1 MLSALAMEVIQE
13 DELKF
18 KHPFSMLLTGARRTG
33 KTHFTKTLLRKATDF
48 ITPQID
54 KVFWFAPSRQND
66 LFDEMGSYEIGD
78 SITFVKDLPSEDL
91 IDFVHEKAGVG
102 RKLLVFDDLMEE
114 ASRRKDVKNLFT
126 RGRHEDLSVIF
137 LAQNTF
143 HQGGH
148 FREISLNTDYFVIF
162 KNVRDG
168 STINYLA
175 NQMNS
180 RDFLPRAY
188 KHATQDAY
196 SHLLL
201 DMRSD
206 TDERLRVRAKV
217 FDDYPMLYIKGSK

>member
-1 MLSALAMEVIQE
+1 MDVVQAE
-13 DELKF
+13 ELKF

-33 KTHFTKTLLRKATDF
+33 KTYFIKTLLREATNF

-66 LFDEMGSYEIGD
+66 LFEEMKTYTIGD
-78 SITFVKDLPSEDL
+78 SITFVKDLPNEDL
-91 IDFVHEKAGVG
+91 IEFVHEKAGDG
-102 RKLLVFDDLMEE
+102 RKLLIFDDLMEE

-126 RGRHEDLSVIF
+126 RGRHEDVSVIF
-137 LAQNTF
+137 LSQNTF

-148 FREISLNTDYFVIF
+148 FRDFGGYFIIF

-168 STINYLA
+168 STIKHLA
-175 NQMNS
+175 SQMNA
-180 RDFLPRAY
+180 RDFLPLAY

-217 FDDYPMLYIKGSK
+217 FDEYPMVYIKRGG

>member
-1 MLSALAMEVIQE
+1 MDVVKAE
-13 DELKF
+13 ELKF

-33 KTHFTKTLLRKATDF
+33 KTHFTKTLLRKATNF
-48 ITPQID
+48 ITPQVD

-66 LFDEMGSYEIGD
+66 LFEEMESYTIGD
-78 SITFVKDLPSEDL
+78 SITFVKDLPSEDI

-102 RKLLVFDDLMEE
+102 RKLLIFDDLMEE

-126 RGRHEDLSVIF
+126 RGRHEDVSVIF

-148 FREISLNTDYFVIF
+148 FREISLNTDYFIIF

-168 STINYLA
+168 STIKYLA
-175 NQMNS
+175 SQMNA

-217 FDDYPMLYIKGSK
+217 CDEYPVVYVKRGG

>member
-1 MLSALAMEVIQE
+1 METIQVE
-13 DELKF
+13 DLKF

-33 KTHFTKTLLRKATDF
+33 KTHFTKTLLRKATEF

-54 KVFWFAPSRQND
+54 LVFWFAPSRQND
-66 LFDEMGSYEIGD
+66 LFDELESYEIGK
-78 SITFVKDLPSEDL
+78 SLTFVKDLPSEDL
-91 IDFVHEKAGVG
+91 IDFVHAKGGVG
-102 RKLLVFDDLMEE
+102 RKLLIFDDLMEE

-126 RGRHEDLSVIF
+126 RGRHEDMSVIF

-148 FREISLNTDYFVIF
+148 FREISLNTDYFIIF

-175 NQMNS
+175 SQMNA

-188 KHATQDAY
+188 KHATRDAY

-217 FDDYPMLYIKGSK
+217 FDEYPMVYIKREG

>member
-1 MLSALAMEVIQE
+1 MDTIQAE
-13 DELKF
+13 ELKF

-33 KTHFTKTLLRKATDF
+33 KTHFRKTLLQKTAEF

-54 KVFWFAPSRQND
+54 LVFWFAPSRLND
-66 LFDEMGSYEIGD
+66 LFDELESYEIGK

-91 IDFVHEKAGVG
+91 IDFVKAQGAG
-102 RKLLVFDDLMEE
+102 RKLLIFDDLMEE

-126 RGRHEDLSVIF
+126 RGRHEDVSVIF

-148 FREISLNTDYFVIF
+148 FREMSLNTDYFTIF

-175 NQMNS
+175 SQMNA

-188 KHATQDAY
+188 KHATRDAY

-217 FDDYPMLYIKGSK
+217 FDEYRVVYIRRGG

>member
-1 MLSALAMEVIQE
+1 MDTIQAE
-13 DELKF
+13 ELKF

-33 KTHFTKTLLRKATDF
+33 KTHFTKTLLQKASEF
-48 ITPQID
+48 ITPQMD
-54 KVFWFAPSRQND
+54 SVFWFAPSRQND
-66 LFDEMGSYEIGD
+66 LFDELESYEIGK
-78 SITFVKDLPSEDL
+78 SITFVKDLPSDDI
-91 IDFVHEKAGVG
+91 IDFVQERGGVG
-102 RKLLVFDDLMEE
+102 RKLLIFDDLMEE

-126 RGRHEDLSVIF
+126 RGRHEDVSVIF

-148 FREISLNTDYFVIF
+148 FREMSLNTDYFIIF

-168 STINYLA
+168 STIKYLA
-175 NQMNS
+175 SQMNA

-206 TDERLRVRAKV
+206 TDERLQVRAKV
-217 FDDYPMLYIKGSK
+217 FDEYPVVFIGSGG

>member
-1 MLSALAMEVIQE
+1 MDTIQAE
-13 DELKF
+13 ELKF

-33 KTHFTKTLLRKATDF
+33 KTHFTKTLLRKAAEF

-54 KVFWFAPSRQND
+54 LVFWFAPSRQND
-66 LFDEMGSYEIGD
+66 LFDELESYEIGK

-91 IDFVHEKAGVG
+91 IDFVKAQGTG
-102 RKLLVFDDLMEE
+102 RKLLIFDDLMEE

-126 RGRHEDLSVIF
+126 RGRHEDVSVIF

-148 FREISLNTDYFVIF
+148 FREMSLNTDYFIIF
-162 KNVRDG
+162 KTVRDG
-168 STINYLA
+168 STIKYLA
-175 NQMNS
+175 SQMNA

-188 KHATQDAY
+188 KHATRDAY

-217 FDDYPMLYIKGSK
+217 FDEYPVVYIRRGG

>member
-1 MLSALAMEVIQE
+1 METIQVE
-13 DELKF
+13 DLKF

-33 KTHFTKTLLRKATDF
+33 KTHFTKTLLRKATEF

-54 KVFWFAPSRQND
+54 LVFWFAPSRQND
-66 LFDEMGSYEIGD
+66 LFDELESYEIGK
-78 SITFVKDLPSEDL
+78 SLTFVKDLPSEDL
-91 IDFVHEKAGVG
+91 IDFVHAKGGVG
-102 RKLLVFDDLMEE
+102 RKLLIFDDLMEE

-126 RGRHEDLSVIF
+126 RGRHEDMSVIF

-143 HQGGH
+143 QGGH
-148 FREISLNTDYFVIF
+148 FREISLNTDYFIIF

-175 NQMNS
+175 SQMNA

-196 SHLLL
+196 SHPLL

-217 FDDYPMLYIKGSK
+217 FDEYPMVYIKREG

>member
-1 MLSALAMEVIQE
+1 MDTIQAE
-13 DELKF
+13 ELKF

-33 KTHFTKTLLRKATDF
+33 KTHFTKTLLRKAAEF

-54 KVFWFAPSRQND
+54 LVFWFAPSRQND
-66 LFDEMGSYEIGD
+66 LFDELESYEIGK

-91 IDFVHEKAGVG
+91 IDFVHAKGGVG
-102 RKLLVFDDLMEE
+102 RKLLIFDDLMEE

-126 RGRHEDLSVIF
+126 RGRHEDMSVIF

-143 HQGGH
+143 HQGGQ
-148 FREISLNTDYFVIF
+148 FLEISLNTDYFIIF

-175 NQMNS
+175 SQMNA

-188 KHATQDAY
+188 KHATRDAY

-217 FDDYPMLYIKGSK
+217 FDEYPHGLHQEGRIV